1 MEEFYRICPEECIG
15 KSSFRSGNKK
25 TSWWSDEIK
34 GAILEKRKLFLVWL
48 QDKTGDKLLAY
59 RAIKAKV
66 KELVKSAKDQ
76 AWKKFGVDLE
86 EAGQSRNKK
95 FWSTRM
101 NSRSGCVKESC
112 GSVLE

>member
-1 MEEFYRICPEECIG
+1 M
-15 KSSFRSGNKK
+15 
-25 TSWWSDEIK
+25 
-34 GAILEKRKLFLVWL
+34 VWL

-76 AWKKFGVDLE
+76 AWKKFGDDLE

-95 FWSTRM
+95 FWSTIK
-101 NSRSGCVKESC
+101 NIRSGGVKESC
-112 GSVLE
+112 GSVLDEEGRLITCEEGVLFR